1 MKKIFTL
8 FAALAMVMSMSAQTL
23 YLRGDFNTW
32 GTTNK
37 LDADGNCK
45 IELKVGNYGFKVADA
60 NWSNNYNFGSSAT
73 ISETTTGVKFTKG
86 SNDNCTLKATTAG
99 VYTFKFNLSTLTL
112 DVTYPQGEVVEIAPT
127 VAVLGEFNGWSTTAN
142 ILTND
147 PENKTATTVIKL
159 TAGTT
164 KFKVFEDSKWLGD
177 NQTVTRAANSQVFGK
192 VDGADCYL
200 TADIAGDY
208 VFTWTFE
215 SNTLVVTYPEA
226 GTTPDPETPVEP
238 EEPEVTYVLMGVATD
253 WTTGI
258 AMTQNPDNANE
269 YVLLGQE
276 IAEGDAVK
284 VVTLTNGNIT
294 TYCGN
299 VDEYSVAV
307 TYDNDGN
314 IVLAPGKYDF
324 YYKVTENIVY
334 IGATPSEEPVEPEE
348 PTYEIYEVE
357 INDLSIDLDNLIL
370 YGSASADFDVEV
382 MLGLGESDLNT
393 GIYQLKPESY
403 VGINGSD
410 ATFVEGTAY
419 EIDAFAPAAKAVVR
433 CIWNGMNI
441 ELQLNMSAAPLEA
454 TVVVVENAN
463 VAIEK
468 YLIFGEM
475 YDYALKMTGV
485 WTNEGVDYPVLVE
498 VPVYYPEATEASTIF
513 STVTVGGDGDDDPWL
528 GFGEGDL
535 TIETVNGVVTAT
547 GVVQN
552 PMVGIAI
559 DITISGTLPQGPT
572 GVDNINATVAPAKMI
587 KNGQLIIRNN
597 GVEFN
602 AQGAIVK

>member
-1 MKKIFTL
+1 M
-8 FAALAMVMSMSAQTL
+8 
-23 YLRGDFNTW
+23 
-32 GTTNK
+32 
-37 LDADGNCK
+37 
-45 IELKVGNYGFKVADA
+45 
-60 NWSNNYNFGSSAT
+60 
-73 ISETTTGVKFTKG
+73 
-86 SNDNCTLKATTAG
+86 
-99 VYTFKFNLSTLTL
+99 
-112 DVTYPQGEVVEIAPT
+112 
-127 VAVLGEFNGWSTTAN
+127 
-142 ILTND
+142 
-147 PENKTATTVIKL
+147 
-159 TAGTT
+159 
-164 KFKVFEDSKWLGD
+164 
-177 NQTVTRAANSQVFGK
+177 
-192 VDGADCYL
+192 
-200 TADIAGDY
+200 
-208 VFTWTFE
+208 
-215 SNTLVVTYPEA
+215 
-226 GTTPDPETPVEP
+226 
-238 EEPEVTYVLMGVATD
+238 
-253 WTTGI
+253 
-258 AMTQNPDNANE
+258 
-269 YVLLGQE
+269 
-276 IAEGDAVK
+276 
-284 VVTLTNGNIT
+284 
-294 TYCGN
+294 
-299 VDEYSVAV
+299 
-307 TYDNDGN
+307 
-314 IVLAPGKYDF
+314 
-324 YYKVTENIVY
+324 
-334 IGATPSEEPVEPEE
+334 
-348 PTYEIYEVE
+348 E
-357 INDLSIDLDNLIL
+357 INDLSIDLDNFIL

-535 TIETVNGVVTAT
+535 TIETVDGVVTAT

-572 GVDNINATVAPAKMI
+572 GVENNAINVKAMKVI
-587 KNGQLIIRNN
+587 RDGQLIIRNN

>member
-177 NQTVTRAANSQVFGK
+177 NQTVTRTANSQVFEK

-215 SNTLVVTYPEA
+215 TNTLVVTYPEA

-334 IGATPSEEPVEPEE
+334 IGATPSEEPVEPE
-348 PTYEIYEVE
+348 YEVIPIA
-357 INDLSIDLDNLIL
+357 INDLVM
-370 YGSASADFDVEV
+370 DFDNMLLMGSYIGQFNVEV
-382 MLGLGESDLNT
+382 TLGLGDYDRNT
-393 GIYQLKPESY
+393 DTYQLNPASS
-403 VGINGSD
+403 VIINNTE
-410 ATFVEGTAY
+410 ATFVEGTAVVNG
-419 EIDAFAPAAKAVVR
+419 FARTAEAVVR
-433 CIWNGMNI
+433 CLWGEMAV
-441 ELQLNMSAAPLEA
+441 EFQLSMSSAPLEA
-454 TVVVVENAN
+454 TVVVVENAA
-463 VAIEK
+463 VEIEK
-468 YLIFGEM
+468 VLLFGDM
-475 YDYALKMTGV
+475 YDYALKMTGI

-498 VPVYYPEATEASTIF
+498 VPVYYPGATEPSEIF
-513 STVTVGGDGDDDPWL
+513 STVTVGGWGDDDPWL
-528 GFGEGDL
+528 GFGEGTL
-535 TIETVNGVVTAT
+535 TITTIGNTVTAT
-547 GVVQN
+547 GVVEN
-552 PMVGIAI
+552 PDAGIAI
-559 DITISGTLPQGPT
+559 DITISGTLSQDPT
-572 GVDNINATVAPAKMI
+572 GVENNAINVKAMKVI
-587 KNGQLIIRNN
+587 RDGQLIIRNN

-602 AQGAIVK
+602 AQGAVVK